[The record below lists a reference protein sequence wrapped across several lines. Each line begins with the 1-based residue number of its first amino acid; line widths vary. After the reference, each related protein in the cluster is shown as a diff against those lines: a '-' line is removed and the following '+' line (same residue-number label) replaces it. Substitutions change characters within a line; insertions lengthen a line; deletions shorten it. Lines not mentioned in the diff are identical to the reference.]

1 VLTLSKRVEAIK
13 LHDGGKSSWDVAQ
26 IMAAY
31 ILYIYA
37 YTCTC
42 TCVYIYFGIKGQ
54 LQVQIKLFYCRLN
67 KHWKEYTA
75 FEKKKGS

>member
-1 VLTLSKRVEAIK
+1 MEGTFHRFY
-13 LHDGGKSSWDVAQ
+13 SSQ
-26 IMAAY
+26 Q
-31 ILYIYA
+31 
-37 YTCTC
+37 CTC